1 MILAGLMI
9 CQIKQNII
17 LVIQMNLLKNLSMSQ
32 YKKFVKIN
40 KNLKKRRKRKRRK
53 KINKKNNY
61 HKKMKIILIKQAIHQ
76 LIKSK
81 KIFSLYSNLKR
92 DQYQICL
99 I

>member
-1 MILAGLMI
+1 MILVGLMI

-17 LVIQMNLLKNLSMSQ
+17 LVIQMNLLKNLLMNQ
-32 YKKFVKIN
+32 YKKSVKI

-76 LIKSK
+76 SIKSK
-81 KIFSLYSNLKR
+81 KIFSLCNNLKR